1 MMFAESCYR
10 QVADENEVAR
20 IFFKGSREM
29 AGGVFGEAAEES
41 GVGVGD
47 ALGGL
52 DKALPVGVL
61 ADGEEDLTHSPCD
74 ARPVHHIPQP
84 LTSAGSPRRSGK
96 MAIASGTSRPPSRSI
111 STASMPQEDAP
122 RMSETGSLPTCRTR
136 SGETP
141 ATRNASLKMPSAGFS
156 EPTLAEATTPL
167 K

>member
-1 MMFAESCYR
+1 MMFAHRCHR

-20 IFFKGSREM
+20 IFFKSGHEI
-29 AGGVFGEAAEES
+29 AGGVFGEAGEES
-41 GVGVGD
+41 SVGFGD

-61 ADGEEDLTHSPCD
+61 ANGEKDLTHSPCD
-74 ARPVHHIPQP
+74 ARPVHHILQP
-84 LTSAGSPRRSGK
+84 LTSAGSLRRSGK
-96 MAIASGTSRPPSRSI
+96 VVIASGASRPPSRSI

-156 EPTLAEATTPL
+156 
-167 K
+167 